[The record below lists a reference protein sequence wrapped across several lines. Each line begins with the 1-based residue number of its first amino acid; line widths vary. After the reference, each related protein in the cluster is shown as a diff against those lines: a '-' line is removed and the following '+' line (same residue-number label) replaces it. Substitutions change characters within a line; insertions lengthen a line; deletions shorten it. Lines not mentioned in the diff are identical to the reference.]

1 MQTIPK
7 DGPLDPIQREQ
18 NRGVNRRGFLGML
31 TFLTAGLAAAG
42 VPVVGLLGR
51 GEGSAAAA
59 PSLGADSAGSG
70 TRPGTQPGSGTQF
83 GATAEAT
90 EPSLPIA
97 KLADIPVGGAVNF
110 AYPDAH
116 SPALLVRLDSGEM
129 RAFNNRCTHLEC
141 PVYWAAEEG
150 RLLCPC
156 HEGSFDARSGKPLGG
171 PPKRPLT
178 GIRLSVV
185 DGTVYAV
192 GRYGA

>member
-1 MQTIPK
+1 MQNARK

-18 NRGVNRRGFLGML
+18 NRDVNRRGFLGML

-42 VPVVGLLGR
+42 IPAVGLLGR
-51 GEGSAAAA
+51 GEAGGAGPGAGAQA
-59 PSLGADSAGSG
+59 PGEALSEG
-70 TRPGTQPGSGTQF
+70 TKPM
-83 GATAEAT
+83 
-90 EPSLPIA
+90 LPIA
-97 KLADIPVGGAVNF
+97 KLADLPVGGAVNF

-116 SPALLVRLDSGEM
+116 SPALLVRLASGEL

-150 RLLCPC
+150 KLLCPC
-156 HEGSFDARSGKPLGG
+156 HEGSFDARTGKPLAG
-171 PPKRPLT
+171 PPKRPLG

-185 DGTVYAV
+185 EGTIYAV